1 MVSPYIHNE
10 ETIVIKFQ
18 SRSLRAVR
26 LAAVSAAGGLTAFLM
41 PASGVAAEP
50 AAGAAEAPAY
60 SITGNVSFNSDY
72 VWRGLTQTFGGPALQ
87 FGADF
92 RHRSGIYAGFW
103 ASNVSEKWVP
113 GANLETDY
121 YAGYKTEIAP
131 GLFLDLNLLYVYY
144 PGGDYSKALDGR
156 TFQSSR
162 PHTLEPSIGLVYE
175 WVSVKYGRTLSKFYG
190 WNVNNSAPGVFS
202 AEDVH
207 AGVKGSTR
215 GSQYVELGASYD
227 VWESVNLSLQLG
239 REWVANS
246 SGLDWSYLRVGV
258 SKTLADNWS
267 VGLSVWGTTQP
278 AAFKDYV
285 ALTGSGDTESVGRTR
300 AVLSIARAF

>member
-1 MVSPYIHNE
+1 M
-10 ETIVIKFQ
+10 IKFQ
-18 SRSLRAVR
+18 SCCRRIPR
-26 LAAVSAAGGLTAFLM
+26 LAAIGVLGGLAAFLA
-41 PASGVAAEP
+41 PASS
-50 AAGAAEAPAY
+50 GAAEASAGGADAPAY

-72 VWRGLTQTFGGPALQ
+72 VWRGLTQTFGGPAVQ
-87 FGADF
+87 FGADWK
-92 RHRSGIYAGFW
+92 HRSGLYAGFW

-121 YAGYKTEIAP
+121 YAGYKTEIAS
-131 GLFLDLNLLYVYY
+131 GLLLDLNLLYVYY

-162 PHTLEPSIGLVYE
+162 PHTLEPSIGLSYQ
-175 WVSVKYGRTLSKFYG
+175 WASIKYGRTLSKFYG

-202 AEDVH
+202 AEDVN

-215 GSQYVELGASYD
+215 GSQYLELGASYD
-227 VWESVNLSLQLG
+227 VSESVNLSMQLG

-246 SGLDWSYLRVGV
+246 SGLDWSYLRLGV
-258 SKTLADNWS
+258 SKALADNWS

-278 AAFKDYV
+278 AAFKNYA

>member
-1 MVSPYIHNE
+1 M
-10 ETIVIKFQ
+10 IKFQ
-18 SRSLRAVR
+18 SCCRRIPR
-26 LAAVSAAGGLTAFLM
+26 LASIGVLGGLAAFLA
-41 PASGVAAEP
+41 PASG
-50 AAGAAEAPAY
+50 GAAEASAGGADAPAY

-72 VWRGLTQTFGGPALQ
+72 VWRGLTQTFGGPAVQ
-87 FGADF
+87 FGADWK
-92 RHRSGIYAGFW
+92 HRSGLYAGFW

-121 YAGYKTEIAP
+121 YAGYKTEIAS
-131 GLFLDLNLLYVYY
+131 GLLLDLNLLYVYY

-162 PHTLEPSIGLVYE
+162 PHTLEPSIGLSYQ
-175 WVSVKYGRTLSKFYG
+175 WASIKYGRTLSKFYG

-202 AEDVH
+202 AEDVN

-215 GSQYVELGASYD
+215 GSQYLELGASYD
-227 VWESVNLSLQLG
+227 VSESVNLSMQLG

-246 SGLDWSYLRVGV
+246 SGLDWSYLRLGV
-258 SKTLADNWS
+258 SKALVDNWS

-278 AAFKDYV
+278 AAFKNYA

>member
-1 MVSPYIHNE
+1 MIE
-10 ETIVIKFQ
+10 FQ
-18 SRSLRAVR
+18 SCCRRIPR
-26 LAAVSAAGGLTAFLM
+26 LAAIGVMGGLTAFLM
-41 PASGVAAEP
+41 PASGVAAE
-50 AAGAAEAPAY
+50 ASAGAVEAPAY

-87 FGADF
+87 FGADWK
-92 RHRSGIYAGFW
+92 HRSGLYAGFW

-121 YAGYKTEIAP
+121 YAGYKTEIAS

-162 PHTLEPSIGLVYE
+162 PHTLEPSIGLAYE
-175 WVSVKYGRTLSKFYG
+175 WASIKYGRTLSKFYG

-215 GSQYVELGASYD
+215 GSQYLELGASYD
-227 VWESVNLSLQLG
+227 VSESVNLSLQLG

-278 AAFKDYV
+278 AAFKNYV

>member
-1 MVSPYIHNE
+1 M
-10 ETIVIKFQ
+10 IKFQ
-18 SRSLRAVR
+18 SCCRRIPR
-26 LAAVSAAGGLTAFLM
+26 LAAIGVMGGLTAFLA
-41 PASGVAAEP
+41 PVSGVAAE
-50 AAGAAEAPAY
+50 ASAGGADAPAY

-87 FGADF
+87 FGADWK
-92 RHRSGIYAGFW
+92 HRSGLYAGFW

-121 YAGYKTEIAP
+121 YAGYKTEIAS
-131 GLFLDLNLLYVYY
+131 GLLLDLNLLYVYY

-162 PHTLEPSIGLVYE
+162 PHTLEPSIGLSYQ
-175 WVSVKYGRTLSKFYG
+175 WASIKYGRTLSKFYG

-215 GSQYVELGASYD
+215 GSQYLELGASYD
-227 VWESVNLSLQLG
+227 VSESVNLSMQLG

-246 SGLDWSYLRVGV
+246 SGLDWSYLRLGV
-258 SKTLADNWS
+258 SKALVDNWS

-278 AAFKDYV
+278 AAFKNYV
-285 ALTGSGDTESVGRTR
+285 ALTGNGDTESVGRTR

>member
-1 MVSPYIHNE
+1 M
-10 ETIVIKFQ
+10 IKFQ
-18 SRSLRAVR
+18 SCCRRIPR
-26 LAAVSAAGGLTAFLM
+26 LAAIGVMGGLTAFLA
-41 PASGVAAEP
+41 PASGGAAE
-50 AAGAAEAPAY
+50 ASAGGAEAPAY

-87 FGADF
+87 FGADWK
-92 RHRSGIYAGFW
+92 HRSGLYAGFW

-121 YAGYKTEIAP
+121 YAGYKTEIAS
-131 GLFLDLNLLYVYY
+131 GLLLDLNLLYVYY

-162 PHTLEPSIGLVYE
+162 PHTLEPSIGLAYQ
-175 WVSVKYGRTLSKFYG
+175 WASIKYGRTLSKFYG

-202 AEDVH
+202 AEDVN

-215 GSQYVELGASYD
+215 GSQYLELGASYD
-227 VWESVNLSLQLG
+227 VSESVNLSMQLG

-246 SGLDWSYLRVGV
+246 SGLDWSYLRLGV
-258 SKTLADNWS
+258 SKTLVDNWS

-278 AAFKDYV
+278 AAFKNYA

>member
-1 MVSPYIHNE
+1 M
-10 ETIVIKFQ
+10 IKFQ
-18 SRSLRAVR
+18 SCCRRIPR
-26 LAAVSAAGGLTAFLM
+26 LAAIGMTGGLMAFLA
-41 PASGVAAEP
+41 PASGVAAEVS
-50 AAGAAEAPAY
+50 AGGADTPAY

-87 FGADF
+87 FGADWK
-92 RHRSGIYAGFW
+92 HRSGLYAGFW

-121 YAGYKTEIAP
+121 YAGYKTEIAS
-131 GLFLDLNLLYVYY
+131 GLLLDLNLLYVYY

-156 TFQSSR
+156 TFLSSR
-162 PHTLEPSIGLVYE
+162 PHTLEPSIGLSYQ
-175 WVSVKYGRTLSKFYG
+175 WASIKYGRTLSKFYG

-215 GSQYVELGASYD
+215 GSQYLELGASYD
-227 VWESVNLSLQLG
+227 VSESVNLSMQLG

-246 SGLDWSYLRVGV
+246 SGLDWSYLRLGV
-258 SKTLADNWS
+258 SKALADNWS

-278 AAFKDYV
+278 AAFKNYV
-285 ALTGSGDTESVGRTR
+285 ALTGNGDTESVGRTR

>member
-1 MVSPYIHNE
+1 M
-10 ETIVIKFQ
+10 IKFQ
-18 SRSLRAVR
+18 SRCRRIPR
-26 LAAVSAAGGLTAFLM
+26 LAAIGVLGGLAAFLA
-41 PASGVAAEP
+41 PASG
-50 AAGAAEAPAY
+50 GAAEASAGGADAPAY

-72 VWRGLTQTFGGPALQ
+72 VWRGLTQTFGGPAVQ
-87 FGADF
+87 FGADWK
-92 RHRSGIYAGFW
+92 HRSGLYAGFW

-121 YAGYKTEIAP
+121 YAGYKTEIAS
-131 GLFLDLNLLYVYY
+131 GLLLDLNLLYVYY

-162 PHTLEPSIGLVYE
+162 PHTLEPSIGLSYQ
-175 WVSVKYGRTLSKFYG
+175 WASIKYGRTLSKFYG

-202 AEDVH
+202 AEDVN

-215 GSQYVELGASYD
+215 GSQYLELGASYD
-227 VWESVNLSLQLG
+227 VSESVNLSMQLG

-246 SGLDWSYLRVGV
+246 SGLDWSYLRLGV
-258 SKTLADNWS
+258 SKALVDNWS

-278 AAFKDYV
+278 AAFKNYA

>member
-1 MVSPYIHNE
+1 M
-10 ETIVIKFQ
+10 IKFQ
-18 SRSLRAVR
+18 SCCRRIPR
-26 LAAVSAAGGLTAFLM
+26 LAAIGVLGGLAAFLA
-41 PASGVAAEP
+41 PASG
-50 AAGAAEAPAY
+50 GAAEASAGGADAPAY

-72 VWRGLTQTFGGPALQ
+72 VWRGLTQTFGGPAVQ
-87 FGADF
+87 FGADWK
-92 RHRSGIYAGFW
+92 HRSGLYAGFW

-121 YAGYKTEIAP
+121 YAGYKTEIAS
-131 GLFLDLNLLYVYY
+131 GLLLDLNLLYVYY

-162 PHTLEPSIGLVYE
+162 PHTLEPSIGLSYQ
-175 WVSVKYGRTLSKFYG
+175 WASIKYGRTLSKFYG

-202 AEDVH
+202 AADVN

-215 GSQYVELGASYD
+215 GSQYLELGASYD
-227 VWESVNLSLQLG
+227 VSESVNLSMQLG

-246 SGLDWSYLRVGV
+246 SGLDWSYLRLGV
-258 SKTLADNWS
+258 SKALVDNWS

-278 AAFKDYV
+278 AAFKNYV

>member
-1 MVSPYIHNE
+1 M
-10 ETIVIKFQ
+10 IKFQ
-18 SRSLRAVR
+18 SCCRRIPR
-26 LAAVSAAGGLTAFLM
+26 LAAIGVLGGLAAFLA
-41 PASGVAAEP
+41 PASS
-50 AAGAAEAPAY
+50 GAAEASAGGADAPAY

-72 VWRGLTQTFGGPALQ
+72 VWRGLTQTFGGPAVQ
-87 FGADF
+87 FGADWK
-92 RHRSGIYAGFW
+92 HRSGLYAGFW

-121 YAGYKTEIAP
+121 YAGYKTEIAS
-131 GLFLDLNLLYVYY
+131 GLLLDLNLLYVYY

-162 PHTLEPSIGLVYE
+162 PHTLEPSIGLSYQ
-175 WVSVKYGRTLSKFYG
+175 WASIKYGRTLSKFYG

-202 AEDVH
+202 AEDVN

-215 GSQYVELGASYD
+215 GSQYLELGASYD
-227 VWESVNLSLQLG
+227 VSESVNLSMQLG

-246 SGLDWSYLRVGV
+246 SGLDWSYLRLGV
-258 SKTLADNWS
+258 SKALVDNWS

-278 AAFKDYV
+278 AAFKNYA

>member
-1 MVSPYIHNE
+1 M
-10 ETIVIKFQ
+10 IKFQ
-18 SRSLRAVR
+18 SCCRRIPR
-26 LAAVSAAGGLTAFLM
+26 LAAIGVLGGLAAFLA
-41 PASGVAAEP
+41 PASS
-50 AAGAAEAPAY
+50 GAAEASAGGADAPAY

-72 VWRGLTQTFGGPALQ
+72 VWRGLTQTFGGPAVQ
-87 FGADF
+87 FGADWK
-92 RHRSGIYAGFW
+92 HRSGLYAGFW

-121 YAGYKTEIAP
+121 YAGYKTEIAS
-131 GLFLDLNLLYVYY
+131 GLLLDLNLLYVYY

-156 TFQSSR
+156 TFLSSR
-162 PHTLEPSIGLVYE
+162 PHTLEPSIGLSYQ
-175 WVSVKYGRTLSKFYG
+175 WASIKYGRTLSKFYG

-202 AEDVH
+202 AEDVN

-215 GSQYVELGASYD
+215 GSQYLELGASYD
-227 VWESVNLSLQLG
+227 VSESVNLSMQLG

-246 SGLDWSYLRVGV
+246 SGLDWSYLRLGV
-258 SKTLADNWS
+258 SKTLVDNWS

-278 AAFKDYV
+278 AAFKNYV
-285 ALTGSGDTESVGRTR
+285 ALTGNGDTESVGRTR